1 MATATYPG
9 AGGFTAKTEAN
20 TFIPELWSDE
30 IIAAY
35 QKSLVLANVVNK
47 MPMTGK
53 KGDTLHIPKPTRGD
67 ANAKAADTAVTI
79 IANTESE
86 VQISIDKHF
95 EYSRLI
101 EDIVEVQALDSL
113 RRFYTEDAGYA
124 LAKQLDSDLFDLAK
138 SFGDSDG
145 ADFVHSNSF
154 YMDASTDLTAYAV
167 DTVAAADV
175 FSDDGFRAAIKELDD
190 NDTPM
195 DGRFLVVPPS
205 VVQTIRGLTRYNS
218 ADFVSGQ
225 PTVNGNIGSLYGID
239 IYVSTN
245 CPEVESASDN
255 AAGGQLKAGILGH
268 RDAMVLAE
276 QMNVRSQTQ
285 YKQEYLANLYT
296 ADTLYGVK
304 VLRPESALCLVFNA

>member
-9 AGGFTAKTEAN
+9 AGGFTAKAEAS
-20 TFIPELWSDE
+20 TFIPELRSDE

-35 QKSLVLANVVNK
+35 KKSLVLANLVNK

-79 IANTESE
+79 IANTETE

-124 LAKQLDSDLFDLAK
+124 LAKQLDTDLFTLSK
-138 SFGDSDG
+138 SLGDGDGSD
-145 ADFVHSNSF
+145 FTHSNSF

-175 FSDDGFRAAIKELDD
+175 FTDESFRAAIKELDD
-190 NDTPM
+190 ADVPM
-195 DGRFLVVPPS
+195 DSRFLVVPPS
-205 VVQTIRGLTRYNS
+205 VIQNIRGLTRYNS

-225 PTVNGNIGSLYGID
+225 PTVNGQVGTLYGID

-245 CPEVESASDN
+245 CPEVESAADN

-276 QMNVRSQTQ
+276 QMGVRSQTQ

-304 VLRPESALCLVFNA
+304 VLRPESALTLVFNA

>member
-9 AGGFTAKTEAN
+9 AAGFTATTEAA

-35 QKSLVLANVVNK
+35 KKNLVLANVVNK
-47 MPMTGK
+47 MPMVGK

-67 ANAKAADTAVTI
+67 ANTKAADTAVTI

-113 RRFYTEDAGYA
+113 RRFYTDDAGYA
-124 LAKQLDSDLFDLAK
+124 LAKQLDTDLFALSK
-138 SFGDSDG
+138 SFGDGDGSD
-145 ADFVHSNSF
+145 FTHSNSF

-167 DTVAAADV
+167 DTVAAADI
-175 FSDDGFRAAIKELDD
+175 FSDDAFREAVKELDD
-190 NDTPM
+190 ADVPM
-195 DGRFLVVPPS
+195 DNRFLIVPPS
-205 VVQTIRGLTRYNS
+205 VVSTIRGIDRYNS
-218 ADFVSGQ
+218 SDFVSGQ
-225 PTVNGNIGSLYGID
+225 PVVNGNIGTLYGID

-245 CPEVESASDN
+245 CPEVESAADN
-255 AAGGQLKAGILGH
+255 TAGGQLKAGILGQ
-268 RDAMVLAE
+268 RDSMVLAE
-276 QMNVRSQTQ
+276 QMAVRSQTQ
-285 YKQEYLANLYT
+285 YKQEYLATLYT
-296 ADTLYGVK
+296 ADTLYGTK
-304 VLRPESALCLVFNA
+304 VVRPESALCLVFNA